1 MSEEEIIIND
11 IKEIIPTFN
20 NNIASFKQI
29 VHKLERNYKTNK
41 QNIDYLKGNID
52 YLKDNINNIKEDL
65 GSIDIDNIC
74 INIENLKIYTKSIKE
89 KLYERIDNESNLNK
103 IELKNRFYKHTID
116 INTKFMI
123 FTFINITISAIV
135 FFFK

>member
-29 VHKLERNYKTNK
+29 VHKLERNYKANK
-41 QNIDYLKGNID
+41 QNIDYLKG
-52 YLKDNINNIKEDL
+52 NINNIKEDL

-89 KLYERIDNESNLNK
+89 ELYERIDNESNLNK

>member
-29 VHKLERNYKTNK
+29 VHKLERNYKANK
-41 QNIDYLKGNID
+41 HNIDYLKGNID
-52 YLKDNINNIKEDL
+52 YLKSNINNIKEDL
-65 GSIDIDNIC
+65 ESLDIDDIY
-74 INIENLKIYTKSIKE
+74 INIENLKIYTKSIKTE
-89 KLYERIDNESNLNK
+89 LNERIDNESNLNDF
-103 IELKNRFYKHTID
+103 ELRSKFYKHEID
-116 INTKFMI
+116 INTKIMI

>member
-29 VHKLERNYKTNK
+29 VHKLERNYKANK

-89 KLYERIDNESNLNK
+89 ELYERIDNESNLNE
-103 IELKNRFYKHTID
+103 IELKNIFYKHTID
-116 INTKFMI
+116 INTKFLI
-123 FTFINITISAIV
+123 FTFVNITISAIV